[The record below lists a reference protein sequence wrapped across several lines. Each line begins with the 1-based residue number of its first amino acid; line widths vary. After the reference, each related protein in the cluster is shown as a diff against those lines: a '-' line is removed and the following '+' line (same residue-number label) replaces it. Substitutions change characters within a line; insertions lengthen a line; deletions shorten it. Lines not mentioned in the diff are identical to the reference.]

1 MKKTKQAIGIDLG
14 GTRVKAVLID
24 DNGKVLVE
32 KILATDDKNGQWKH
46 SVKNVFNLIAN
57 DLDDK
62 DFVVGLSAP
71 GIPNFNNSCIQ
82 FMPDRLLGIENFN
95 WSEFLDV
102 PVHVVNDAIAALAAE
117 ARFGAAKNSQDAV
130 MITIGTGVGGALL
143 INGKIHQ
150 GAFQKAGHIGHMS
163 INENGDPDICGMPGS
178 LEEAIGNYSIEKR
191 SSGLFKSTSQLIAAV
206 EMNDENA
213 KTIWLKSVRSLA
225 IAIASIGNILSPEKI
240 VLGGGI
246 TKAGILLTNPLK
258 EFLSSFEWKAGG
270 SAMDVEVAHFGE
282 QAGAIGAAAFAL
294 SIIENNLYE

>member
-14 GTRVKAVLID
+14 GTRVKAILVD
-24 DNGKVLVE
+24 ENGKILIE
-32 KILATDDKNGQWKH
+32 KIVATDDKDGQWKH
-46 SVKNVFNLIAN
+46 SVKTVLNLISN
-57 DLDDK
+57 DLDHK

-71 GIPNFNNSCIQ
+71 GIPNQNNSCIQ
-82 FMPDRLLGIENFN
+82 FMPERLLGIENFN
-95 WSEFLDV
+95 WSDFLQA
-102 PVHVVNDAIAALAAE
+102 PVLVVNDAIAALSAE
-117 ARFGAAKNSQDAV
+117 AIFGAAKNCQNAV

-163 INENGDPDICGMPGS
+163 VNENGDPDICGMPGS

-191 SSGLFKSTSQLIAAV
+191 SNGLFKSTADLIAAI

-213 KTIWLKSVRSLA
+213 QKIWLKSVRSLA

-240 VLGGGI
+240 ILGGGI

-270 SAMDVEVAHFGE
+270 NGMDIEIAQFGE
-282 QAGAIGAAAFAL
+282 QSGALGAAAFAL
-294 SIIENNLYE
+294 SAKEYIES

>member
-24 DNGKVLVE
+24 ENGKILIE
-32 KILATDDKNGQWKH
+32 KIVATDDKNGQWKQ
-46 SVKNVFNLIAN
+46 SVKHVFNIIAN
-57 DLDDK
+57 DLNDK

-95 WSEFLDV
+95 WSEFLQV
-102 PVHVVNDAIAALAAE
+102 PVHVVNDAIAALSAE
-117 ARFGAAKNSQDAV
+117 ARFGAAKNCQDAV

-163 INENGDPDICGMPGS
+163 VNENGDPDICGMPGS

-191 SSGLFKSTSQLIAAV
+191 SNGLFKSTSQLIAAV

-246 TKAGILLTNPLK
+246 TKAGIILTNPLK

-270 SAMDVEVAHFGE
+270 SRMDVEVAHFGE

-294 SIIENNLYE
+294 SIKENNLS

>member
-24 DNGKVLVE
+24 ENGKILIE
-32 KILATDDKNGQWKH
+32 KIVATDDKNGQWKQ
-46 SVKNVFNLIAN
+46 SVKHVFNIIAN
-57 DLDDK
+57 DLNDK

-95 WSEFLDV
+95 WSEFLQV
-102 PVHVVNDAIAALAAE
+102 PVHVVNDAIAALSAE
-117 ARFGAAKNSQDAV
+117 ARFGAAKNCQDAV

-163 INENGDPDICGMPGS
+163 VNENGDPDICGMPGS

-191 SSGLFKSTSQLIAAV
+191 SNGLFKSTSQLIAAV

-246 TKAGILLTNPLK
+246 TKAGIILTNPLK
-258 EFLSSFEWKAGG
+258 EFLSPFEWKAGG
-270 SAMDVEVAHFGE
+270 SRMDVEVAHFGE

-294 SIIENNLYE
+294 SIKENNLS

>member
-24 DNGKVLVE
+24 DNGSVLVE
-32 KILATDDKNGQWKH
+32 KIVATNDKDGQWKN
-46 SVKNVFNLIAN
+46 SVKTVLNLISN
-57 DLDDK
+57 DLNHK

-71 GIPNFNNSCIQ
+71 GIPNQKNTCIQ

-95 WSEFLDV
+95 WSEFLEV
-102 PVHVVNDAIAALAAE
+102 PIHVINDAIAALAAE
-117 ARFGAAKNSQDAV
+117 ARFGAAKNCQDAV

-163 INENGDPDICGMPGS
+163 VNENGDPDICGMPGS

-191 SSGLFKSTSQLIAAV
+191 SNGLFNSTAQLIAAM
-206 EMNDENA
+206 EINDQNA
-213 KTIWLKSVRSLA
+213 KSIWLKSVRSLA

-240 VLGGGI
+240 ILGGG
-246 TKAGILLTNPLK
+246 K
-258 EFLSSFEWKAGG
+258 
-270 SAMDVEVAHFGE
+270 
-282 QAGAIGAAAFAL
+282 
-294 SIIENNLYE
+294 

>member
-24 DNGKVLVE
+24 DNGSVLVE
-32 KILATDDKNGQWKH
+32 KIVATNDKDGQWKN
-46 SVKNVFNLIAN
+46 SVKTVLNLISN
-57 DLDDK
+57 DLNHK

-71 GIPNFNNSCIQ
+71 GIPNQNNTSIQ

-95 WSEFLDV
+95 WSEFLEV
-102 PVHVVNDAIAALAAE
+102 PVHVINDAIAALAAE
-117 ARFGAAKNSQDAV
+117 ARFGAAKNCQDAV

-150 GAFQKAGHIGHMS
+150 GAFQKAGHIGHMCV
-163 INENGDPDICGMPGS
+163 NENGDPDICGMPGS

-191 SSGLFKSTSQLIAAV
+191 SNGLFNSTAQLIAAM

-240 VLGGGI
+240 ILGGGI

-270 SAMDVEVAHFGE
+270 SGMEIEIAHFGE
-282 QAGAIGAAAFAL
+282 HAGAIGAAAFAL
-294 SIIENNLYE
+294 SVKENNES

>member
-1 MKKTKQAIGIDLG
+1 MKKTIQAIGIDLG

-24 DNGKVLVE
+24 ENGRVLAE
-32 KILATDDKNGQWKH
+32 KIVATNDKDGQWKN

-57 DLDDK
+57 DLDHK
-62 DFVVGLSAP
+62 DVVVGLSAP
-71 GIPNFNNSCIQ
+71 GIPNQNNTCIQ

-95 WSEFLDV
+95 WSEFLEV
-102 PVHVVNDAIAALAAE
+102 PIHVINDAIAALAAE
-117 ARFGAAKNSQDAV
+117 ARFGAAKNCQNAV

-163 INENGDPDICGMPGS
+163 VNESGDPDICGMPGS

-191 SSGLFKSTSQLIAAV
+191 SNGLFNSTAQLIAAM

-240 VLGGGI
+240 ILGGGI
-246 TKAGILLTNPLK
+246 TKAGNLLTDPLK

-270 SAMDVEVAHFGE
+270 SGMEIEVAHFGE
-282 QAGAIGAAAFAL
+282 HAGAIGAAAFAL
-294 SIIENNLYE
+294 TVKENNES

>member
-24 DNGKVLVE
+24 ENGRVLVE
-32 KILATDDKNGQWKH
+32 KIVATEDKDGQWKN
-46 SVKNVFNLIAN
+46 SVKTVLNLISN
-57 DLDDK
+57 DLDHK

-71 GIPNFNNSCIQ
+71 GIPNQNNSCIQ

-117 ARFGAAKNSQDAV
+117 ARFGAAKNSKDAV

-163 INENGDPDICGMPGS
+163 VNESGDPDICGMPGS
-178 LEEAIGNYSIEKR
+178 LEEAIGNYSIVKR
-191 SSGLFKSTSQLIAAV
+191 SNGLFNSTAQLIAAM
-206 EMNDENA
+206 EMNDQNA
-213 KTIWLKSVRSLA
+213 KIIWLKSVRSLA

-240 VLGGGI
+240 ILGGGI

-270 SAMDVEVAHFGE
+270 KGMEIEIAHFGE
-282 QAGAIGAAAFAL
+282 HAGAIGAAAFAF
-294 SIIENNLYE
+294 SVKENNES

>member
-24 DNGKVLVE
+24 ENGRALVE
-32 KILATDDKNGQWKH
+32 KIVATNDKDGHWKN
-46 SVKNVFNLIAN
+46 SVKTVLNLISN
-57 DLDDK
+57 DLDHK

-71 GIPNFNNSCIQ
+71 GIPNQNNTCIQ

-95 WSEFLDV
+95 WSEFLEV
-102 PVHVVNDAIAALAAE
+102 PIHVINDAIAALAAE
-117 ARFGAAKNSQDAV
+117 ARFGAAKNCQDAV
-130 MITIGTGVGGALL
+130 MITIGTGVGGSLL

-163 INENGDPDICGMPGS
+163 VNESGDPDICGMPGS

-191 SSGLFKSTSQLIAAV
+191 SNGLFNSTAQMIAAM
-206 EMNDENA
+206 EMNDQNA

-240 VLGGGI
+240 ILGGGI

-270 SAMDVEVAHFGE
+270 SGMGIEVAHFGE
-282 QAGAIGAAAFAL
+282 HAGAIGAAAFAL
-294 SIIENNLYE
+294 SVKENNES

>member
-24 DNGKVLVE
+24 DKGKVLVE

-117 ARFGAAKNSQDAV
+117 ARFGTAKNSQDAV

-163 INENGDPDICGMPGS
+163 VNENGDPDICGMPGS

-191 SSGLFKSTSQLIAAV
+191 SNGLFNSTAQLIAAM
-206 EMNDENA
+206 EMHDENA

-240 VLGGGI
+240 ILGGGI
-246 TKAGILLTNPLK
+246 TKAGNLLTDPLK
-258 EFLSSFEWKAGG
+258 DFLSSFEWKAGG
-270 SAMDVEVAHFGE
+270 IGMNVEVAHFGE

-294 SIIENNLYE
+294 SIIENN